1 MVIEDIKSSCV
12 YRAAGS
18 IFSGVCTVEI
28 PKIPI
33 EAGSRRPDLLR
44 SGTVDDSGTTGINRI
59 PHDGHHLIPAWCRRE
74 IGSPGSGQDQALPAS
89 QTPPGKPNTK
99 PSIAR
104 PNRLY
109 CRHLFERAQCSD
121 ISALH

>member
-18 IFSGVCTVEI
+18 IFSGICTVEI

-44 SGTVDDSGTTGINRI
+44 PGTVDDSGTTGINRI
-59 PHDGHHLIPAWCRRE
+59 RHDGHHLIPAWCRRE
-74 IGSPGSGQDQALPAS
+74 IGSPRWRAGSGVAGVANAS
-89 QTPPGKPNTK
+89 GKPNTK